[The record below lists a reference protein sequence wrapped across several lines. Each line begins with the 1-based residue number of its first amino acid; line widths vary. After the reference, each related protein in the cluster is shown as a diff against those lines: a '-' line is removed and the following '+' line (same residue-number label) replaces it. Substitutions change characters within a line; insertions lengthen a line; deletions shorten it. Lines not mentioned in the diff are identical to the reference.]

1 MGVDHITKAST
12 MQEVLKAFPG
22 AQRALFSRY
31 HIGGCSHCG
40 FDPTETLEQVSRRNN
55 ILDVQEVISY
65 IRQSHE
71 RDEKVQIL
79 PEELA
84 RELKTGQKIE
94 LLDVRTPEEYA
105 FTHIEGARL
114 VTEELAQEILQQWP
128 KDTPIVVHCHLGV
141 RSQAA
146 ASFLIDEGYT
156 NVRSLAGGIDAWSCQ
171 IDPTVLRYASSPAH
185 SR

>member
-1 MGVDHITKAST
+1 MGADNITKDST

-65 IRQSHE
+65 IRQSRE
-71 RDEKVQIL
+71 REQQFQIM
-79 PEELA
+79 PDELA
-84 RELKTGQKIE
+84 GALQGGQAIQ
-94 LLDVRTPEEYA
+94 LLDVRTPEEYEFA
-105 FTHIEGARL
+105 HLEGARL
-114 VTEELAQEILQQWP
+114 VTEELAQEILKQWP

-141 RSQAA
+141 RSQSAV
-146 ASFLIDEGYT
+146 SFLSDEGFT

-171 IDPTVLRYASSPAH
+171 VDPTVPRYASSPAH
-185 SR
+185 SK

>member
-1 MGVDHITKAST
+1 MGVDNITEAST
-12 MQEVLKAFPG
+12 MQEVLKAFPR

-40 FDPTETLEQVSRRNN
+40 FDPTETLEQVSRRYN

-94 LLDVRTPEEYA
+94 LLDVRTPEEYE
-105 FTHIEGARL
+105 FTHIDGARL
-114 VTEELAQEILQQWP
+114 VTKELAQEILTQWP
-128 KDTPIVVHCHLGV
+128 KDTPIVVHCHLRV